1 MRRLLLRLGRGGCAL
16 RLRAIPVRLVP
27 HHCLVACSLTSRT
40 DPSWTP
46 YTRAKPSWLAFDRAG
61 KVSNEDLSWFE
72 KEKFELVFAGHEKSE
87 GEEFL
92 GESNE

>member
-1 MRRLLLRLGRGGCAL
+1 M
-16 RLRAIPVRLVP
+16 
-27 HHCLVACSLTSRT
+27 
-40 DPSWTP
+40 P
-46 YTRAKPSWLAFDRAG
+46 YTTEKPSWLAFNRAG

-72 KEKFELVFAGHEKSE
+72 KNKVELVFAGQEKSE